1 MTDLVPPPSTSGKGL
16 LERVE
21 DALLPLI
28 NLVFLLLMFFIV
40 AGQLTNEPLP
50 ELPGTEQSPEQQ
62 APEADMM
69 VQADGQWQ
77 VEGKHQTRESLL
89 AALPA
94 PDENVPLKI
103 AADQSLTMAN
113 LEDLLRILE
122 EGGYSEVLLL
132 TEPATCQQQVGY
144 PKPCS

>member
-50 ELPGTEQSPEQQ
+50 ELPGTEQSPEQL

-132 TEPATCQQQVGY
+132 TEPAT
-144 PKPCS
+144 